1 MLGDDVR
8 RLRRCFLGVDREVG
22 ALLLEVSG
30 SSSGLEREVAEE
42 TRAEEGGGW

>member
-1 MLGDDVR
+1 VLGDDVR

-30 SSSGLEREVAEE
+30 TSSGLERVVEE
-42 TRAEEGGGW
+42 TRAEEEGGW